1 MLHEIR
7 TFSEK
12 VAKLADQQE
21 SEDAILCDAP
31 EDYLDPIMST
41 LMLDPV
47 ILPTSNITV
56 DRSVIA
62 RSVKILNIRNV
73 C

>member
-1 MLHEIR
+1 MLDMLHEIR

-31 EDYLDPIMST
+31 EDYLDR
-41 LMLDPV
+41 
-47 ILPTSNITV
+47 SNIFRMLGSDKAVQSTN
-56 DRSVIA
+56 IA
-62 RSVKILNIRNV
+62 
-73 C
+73 